1 MATVNLSLRVSAAW
15 LLAGVAF
22 APVTPPHRAA
32 TDVEIVGFDYAFKV
46 PAELPPGL
54 TTFRFRNAGKHR
66 HEFNIVQLKSGVSLR
81 QFIDA
86 ANADKPLS
94 PMIERTVGVLF
105 AEPGDASA
113 SALTVNLIAGGTYA
127 VQCIFRDSS
136 KASRHRL
143 LGMFSSIVVTTAGNA
158 VRDPRPAP
166 VVDTIV
172 AMDYA
177 FKFPRTLAPGRH
189 RLVFVNAGK
198 QRHEINISRMKS
210 GATYRQ
216 IADLGAKDGDIEPLL
231 DQDLGVLHA
240 PGGTNAAGMLDVD
253 LIAGREYLL
262 ECGFSDTDKSPPHYK
277 LGMSGSIK
285 VASSRR

>member
-1 MATVNLSLRVSAAW
+1 MNHSVLRWPGRVACLFASIALGDVAPAR
-15 LLAGVAF
+15 LA
-22 APVTPPHRAA
+22 PEI
-32 TDVEIVGFDYAFKV
+32 DIVGFDYAFKV

-54 TTFRFRNAGKHR
+54 TTFRFRNVGKHR

-105 AEPGDASA
+105 AKPGEASA
-113 SALTVNLIAGGTYA
+113 SALSVNLIAGGTYA

-136 KASRHRL
+136 KAPRHRV
-143 LGMFSSIVVTTAGNA
+143 LGMFTSIVVAKAGQSP
-158 VRDPRPAP
+158 RDTRPAP
-166 VVDTIV
+166 AVDTIV

-216 IADLGAKDGDIEPLL
+216 IADLDAKDGDIEPLL

-262 ECGFSDTDKSPPHYK
+262 ECGFSDTDTSPPHYK

-285 VASSRR
+285 VASPRR

>member
-1 MATVNLSLRVSAAW
+1 MVGLRSAAWAAW

-22 APVTPPHRAA
+22 APVAPPHRAA
-32 TDVEIVGFDYAFKV
+32 TDIEIVGFDYAFKV

-216 IADLGAKDGDIEPLL
+216 IADLDAKDGDIEPLL

-277 LGMSGSIK
+277 LGMSGSIT
-285 VASSRR
+285 VASPRR

>member
-1 MATVNLSLRVSAAW
+1 MVGPRSAAWAAW

-22 APVTPPHRAA
+22 ARVAPPHRVA

-86 ANADKPLS
+86 ANGDKPLS

-105 AEPGDASA
+105 AEPGEASA
-113 SALTVNLIAGGTYA
+113 SALSVNLIADGTYA

-136 KASRHRL
+136 KAPRHRM
-143 LGMFSSIVVTTAGNA
+143 LGMFTSIVVAKAGQGP
-158 VRDPRPAP
+158 RDTRPAP
-166 VVDTIV
+166 PVDTIV

-177 FKFPRTLAPGRH
+177 FKFPPTLAPGRH

-198 QRHEINISRMKS
+198 QRHEISISRMKS

-216 IADLGAKDGDIEPLL
+216 IADVDAKDGDIEPLL
-231 DQDLGVLHA
+231 DQGFGVLHA
-240 PGGTNAAGMLDVD
+240 PGGANAAGMLDVD

-277 LGMSGSIK
+277 LGMSGSIT
-285 VASSRR
+285 VASPRR